1 MKILARD
8 KQGRGYHVHLKGGY
22 FFLEWGVPL
31 LYPPCP
37 LVILIQ
43 NKIKLYR
50 KQLNKKQL
58 ISFNQ
63 SHHNRY
69 DCDEILLD
77 RMLNAYWYNNWN
89 MLRVEPPDKAC
100 DCHQYYGVDVHKPV

>member
-1 MKILARD
+1 MSISE
-8 KQGRGYHVHLKGGY
+8 GGIFY
-22 FFLEWGVPL
+22 FLSGVPSST
-31 LYPPCP
+31 P
-37 LVILIQ
+37 LAHVILIRY
-43 NKIKLYR
+43 KIKLYR

-100 DCHQYYGVDVHKPV
+100 DCHQYYGVDVHKPVLIG